1 MKWFEL
7 ELLHL
12 NWRARP
18 ERAVDDIS
26 VAYINDPKGQIAVIA
41 VFTHLV
47 LFERSTE
54 MGGYS
59 VFDSAII

>member
-1 MKWFEL
+1 M
-7 ELLHL
+7 
-12 NWRARP
+12 RT
-18 ERAVDDIS
+18 VDNIS
-26 VAYINDPKGQIAVIA
+26 VAYINDPKGQIADIA